1 MSDARSSSATATTG
15 TAETARPYRG
25 RFAPSPS
32 GLLHFGSLIAAV
44 GSFLDA
50 RSRGG
55 EWLVRIEDLDPPRER
70 PGAADEILAT
80 LERFELH
87 WDGPVLRQSSRM
99 AAYRAALEQL
109 AASGSLRPCL
119 CSRAQLAALAENR
132 RRAPGEELFHPA
144 ACIAPQPGT
153 AEVPAWRLRAPDR
166 DIEFVD
172 RVQGLQCSN
181 VARTVGDFVLQRR
194 DGLFAYQLAVVVDDA
209 FQGITDIVRGADLM
223 SSTARQIVLQEALR
237 LPPVTYMHLPIAV
250 SKTGIKLSKSEDAPA
265 LSRSSPASQAVAAL
279 EFLRQ
284 APPAG
289 LEHAPLAEVWQWA
302 IAHWQPGRL
311 KGARTGTVAFAQG
324 ADNDTGSTSN
334 DRQDEDPESQAG
346 TRRE

>member
-15 TAETARPYRG
+15 IAEPARPYRG

-32 GLLHFGSLIAAV
+32 GPLHFGSLVAAT

-70 PGAADEILAT
+70 PGAADDILAT
-80 LERFELH
+80 LDRLQMH
-87 WDGPVLRQSSRM
+87 WDGTVLRQSTR
-99 AAYRAALEQL
+99 AEAYEAALRQL
-109 AASGSLRPCL
+109 AASGSLRACL
-119 CSRAQLAALAENR
+119 CSRTQLGALPENL

-144 ACIAPQPGT
+144 ACIAPPPGPG
-153 AEVPAWRLRAPDR
+153 EVPAWRLLAPDR
-166 DIEFVD
+166 DVEFVD
-172 RVQGLQCSN
+172 RVQGAQCSN
-181 VARTVGDFVLQRR
+181 VARTVGDFVLKRR

-209 FQGITDIVRGADLM
+209 FQGITDIVRGADLL
-223 SSTARQIVLQEALR
+223 SSTARQIVLQQALR

-250 SKTGIKLSKSEDAPA
+250 GKSGIKLSKSEDAPA
-265 LSRSSPASQAVAAL
+265 LSRSTPATQVVAAL

-289 LEHAPLAEVWQWA
+289 LGRAPLAEVWQWA
-302 IAHWQPGRL
+302 IAHWQH
-311 KGARTGTVAFAQG
+311 ARVTGVSTAATDFAQG
-324 ADNDTGSTSN
+324 ADNDRGSASH
-334 DRQDEDPESQAG
+334 DRQDEDAESETGA
-346 TRRE
+346 RRE